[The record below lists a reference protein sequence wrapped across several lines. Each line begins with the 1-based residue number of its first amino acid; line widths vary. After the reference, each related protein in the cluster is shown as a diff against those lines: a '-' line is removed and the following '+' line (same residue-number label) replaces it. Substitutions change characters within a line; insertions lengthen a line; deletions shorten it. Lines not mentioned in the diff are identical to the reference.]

1 MKLLKL
7 IFFFVSLFICN
18 FAYAETYYVN
28 TEVLNL
34 RSCAGTNCKILGKL
48 TSGEA
53 IEVLENS
60 GEWVKVQT
68 DKGEGFVIKK
78 SITKD
83 SDSIS
88 GFFVLFV
95 LIVLGYIWFLPTV
108 ISSTHTNHRKIFWLN
123 LIIGW
128 IPLIWLILLIVAI
141 TGDRRID

>member
-1 MKLLKL
+1 MKMIKL
-7 IFFFVSLFICN
+7 IFFFITMFACN
-18 FAYAETYYVN
+18 LAYADTYYVN

-34 RSCAGTNCKILGKL
+34 RSCASTNCKILGKL

-83 SDSIS
+83 SDSSS
-88 GFFVLFV
+88 GIFVLFV
-95 LIVLGYIWFLPTV
+95 LIILGYVWFLPTIV
-108 ISSTHTNHRKIFWLN
+108 SSTHTNHRKIFWLN

-128 IPLIWLILLIVAI
+128 IPLIWIILLIVAI
-141 TGDRRID
+141 TGERKDD